1 MDITIDVGNHKL
13 NVRAACIIEHNN
25 KILVH
30 RNINKDHYCLIGG
43 RVEIGESSEE
53 TIRREVQEE
62 IGKEIEIE
70 GYISTVENFFEMNG
84 SKYHEYMF
92 IYQAEFKEDK
102 DKLIEETLQ
111 NIEGK
116 DFLRYEWL
124 DLNKIDNYTILPKVI
139 KEILKEDKYPVHKIN
154 IDKDMNI

>member
-1 MDITIDVGNHKL
+1 MDITIDIEEYKL
-13 NVRAACIIEHNN
+13 NVRAACIIKHNN

-30 RNINKDHYCLIGG
+30 RNINKEHYCLIGG
-43 RVEIGESSEE
+43 RVEIGEPSED
-53 TIRREVQEE
+53 TIKREVQEE
-62 IGKEIEIE
+62 LGKEIEIE

-111 NIEGK
+111 NVEGK
-116 DFLRYEWL
+116 NFLRYEWL
-124 DLNKIDNYTILPKVI
+124 DLNKIDSYTILPKVV
-139 KEILKEDKYPVHKIN
+139 KEILEENKYPIHKIN
-154 IDKDMNI
+154 IDCKK